1 MKIITIPLG
10 DFDELEVYPV
20 ADVHLGDPKTDEGM
34 FSRFTNMIL
43 QQPNR
48 YLILNG
54 DLINNAIKTSVSN
67 VYNETMRPKEQKWAI
82 VNYLK
87 PLRDRILC
95 IIPGNHEE
103 RNTKDVDNDITEDIA
118 ELIGVHDRY
127 RENAAY
133 INIQFGKDYHGRKL
147 SYTGYIVHGVGGGKR
162 AGAPA
167 NILEMLPLS
176 FVADFYVIGHL
187 HRRLGFKNVY
197 YRPNS
202 IWTQL
207 EEFERAFVISSP
219 WQDFGGYAQRK
230 LYTPQGKGTRPL
242 ILNGKVKEM
251 EIRI

>member
-1 MKIITIPLG
+1 MNIITIPLG
-10 DFDELEVYPV
+10 ELDELEVYPV

-34 FSRFTNMIL
+34 FSRFTAFIL

-48 YLILNG
+48 YIICAG
-54 DLINNAIKTSVSN
+54 DLINNAIKSSVSN
-67 VYNETMRPKEQKWAI
+67 VYNETISPKNQKYIMA
-82 VNYLK
+82 NYLK
-87 PLRDRILC
+87 PLKDRILC
-95 IIPGNHEE
+95 MIPGNHEE
-103 RNTKDVDNDITEDIA
+103 RNSKEVDNDITQDIA
-118 ELIGVHDRY
+118 YMIGCPERY

-176 FVADFYVIGHL
+176 FVSDFYIIGHL

-197 YRPNS
+197 YKPNS
-202 IWTQL
+202 IWTRL
-207 EEFERAFVISSP
+207 EEFERAFIIASP
-219 WQDFGGYAQRK
+219 WQEYGGYAQRK
-230 LYTPQGKGTRPL
+230 LYTPQGKGIKPL
-242 ILNGKVKEM
+242 ILNGKTKGM